1 MAGAHPQM
9 TFVGTKCIFSR
20 PFTFTILTPR
30 PPPVGAQ
37 SPSAESGEG
46 LRAQRDRRGGPT
58 GDRPTPTRNQASII
72 TSLVLPHVITEQS
85 WVGCL

>member
-9 TFVGTKCIFSR
+9 IFVGTECIFSR
-20 PFTFTILTPR
+20 PSTFMILTSR
-30 PPPVGAQ
+30 PPPLGAQ
-37 SPSAESGEG
+37 SPSAGSGEG
-46 LRAQRDRRGGPT
+46 LRAQWDRRGGPT
-58 GDRPTPTRNQASII
+58 GDRPTPTCNQASII